1 LNNHRTEHFTHHLQG
16 AENPLLVLTSTFP
29 RWGGDSLPG
38 FVYELSRRIAPC
50 IETYVLAPFAQGA
63 PCREKR
69 RGMRILRFKYW
80 FGERDYFTASAILPT
95 LRKKPWLWL
104 LVPFFV
110 LSQFLATIRIIRR
123 HSIQTIHAHWILPQG
138 LLAVLCKLVLN
149 RNIRVVITSHGADV
163 YGLRQLDGLKKWI
176 LNRADA
182 VTVVS
187 WAIRDRITQIGVRE
201 SLPIHTIPMGVDLS
215 LFHPNRRDDSLKGKL
230 SISGPFLLYVG
241 RLSEKKGL
249 AYLLQA
255 LPAVIRSHP
264 QAKLVVVGDG
274 EERSNMTRLAGELG
288 LTNENLV
295 FVGSLPNTLLPQFY
309 ATADLFIGPSVSATG
324 GDQEGFGLVFVEA
337 MGCGCPAIVTDLPAI
352 SDIVMDGV
360 TGLVVP
366 QKNSVGLALAI
377 LLLLADPK
385 LRDTLG
391 RAGRIYVSERFDWE
405 LIAEKYMHI
414 LKS

>member
-1 LNNHRTEHFTHHLQG
+1 MND
-16 AENPLLVLTSTFP
+16 PLLVLTSTFP
-29 RWGGDSLPG
+29 RWKGDPLPG
-38 FVYELSRRIAPC
+38 FVYELSRRVARKF
-50 IETYVLAPFAQGA
+50 ETYVLAPFAHGA
-63 PCREKR
+63 PSNENRQ
-69 RGMRILRFKYW
+69 GMHVVRFKYW
-80 FGERDYFTASAILPT
+80 PGNRDYFTASAIVPT
-95 LRKKPWLWL
+95 LRRKPWLWS

-110 LSQFLATIRIIRR
+110 MSQLLASFKLVRR

-249 AYLLQA
+249 AYLLKA
-255 LPAVIRSHP
+255 LPEVIRSHP

-274 EERSNMTRLAGELG
+274 EERDNMTRLARELG

-337 MGCGCPAIVTDLPAI
+337 MGCGCPVIVTDLPAI
-352 SDIVMDGV
+352 SDIVSNGV
-360 TGLVVP
+360 TGLVAP
-366 QKNSVGLALAI
+366 QKDSAALAQAI
-377 LLLLADPK
+377 LMLLADPNMREK
-385 LRDTLG
+385 LGKEGKD
-391 RAGRIYVSERFDWE
+391 YVFPRFDWE
-405 LIAEKYMHI
+405 LIAKKYIDI

>member
-1 LNNHRTEHFTHHLQG
+1 MRVPILI
-16 AENPLLVLTSTFP
+16 LTSTFP
-29 RWGGDSLPG
+29 RWEGDSLPG
-38 FVYELSRRIAPC
+38 FVYELSRRIAPY
-50 IETYVLAPFAQGA
+50 IETYVLAPSAQGA
-63 PCREKR
+63 PSQENR
-69 RGMRILRFKYW
+69 RGMRILRFKHW
-80 FGERDYFTASAILPT
+80 FGDRDHFTASAILPT

-104 LVPFFV
+104 LVPLFV

-123 HSIQTIHAHWILPQG
+123 HSIRTVHAHWILPQG
-138 LLAVLCKLVLN
+138 LLAVLCKLLLN
-149 RNIRVVITSHGADV
+149 PNLRVVITSHGADI
-163 YGLRQLDGLKKWI
+163 YGLRRLDGLKKWI

-215 LFHPNRRDDSLKGKL
+215 LFHPNRRDDSLKGEL

-249 AYLLQA
+249 AYLLKA
-255 LPAVIRSHP
+255 LPEVIRSHP
-264 QAKLVVVGDG
+264 QAKLVIVGDG
-274 EERSNMTRLAGELG
+274 EERNNMTRLARELG

-295 FVGSLPNTLLPQFY
+295 FVGSLSNTLLPQFY
-309 ATADLFIGPSVSATG
+309 ATADLFIGPSVSAAG

-337 MGCGCPAIVTDLPAI
+337 MGCGCPVIVTDLPAI
-352 SDIVMDGV
+352 SDIVIDGV

-366 QKNSVGLALAI
+366 QKDSAALARAI
-377 LLLLADPK
+377 LMLLADPNMREK
-385 LRDTLG
+385 LG
-391 RAGRIYVSERFDWE
+391 REGKDYVFPRFDWE
-405 LIAEKYMHI
+405 LIGNKYLDV